1 MLSLAVAHM
10 RTASHALWALL
21 CLVAGSPTAAAG
33 ATISAQVT
41 WQPSTSSGVVGY
53 RIYTRLLSSIYGAP
67 QDAGLPTPAP
77 NGSLT
82 FVITGLDATTDY
94 AFAVTAYAT
103 DGTESGF
110 SNELTLS
117 ATTPTTT
124 LPTTTTSS
132 STTTT
137 TPPPSSTTSSTT
149 TTTAPPFTTTS
160 SSTTTSTIRRH
171 HHKTAATR
179 QSTASSVALDGGTSS
194 CTLRSDGSPCYPGDP
209 CENGECRT
217 STCVAAR
224 SPIGGNR
231 FLDVGRF
238 RLRALGTRG
247 RLVAQGSF
255 SPATVIDPTASG
267 ATVEVR
273 AQADGDLVYRATVPG
288 WAFHPDRSGRSFHYA
303 VPRAG
308 MPAGSEGLKS
318 LALRFDGQTM
328 SVRVRATVSGSVS
341 RLAPTRLAW
350 MVQLGEECVR
360 NVNLVCAATPDG
372 GTGCD

>member
-1 MLSLAVAHM
+1 M
-10 RTASHALWALL
+10 RTAAHTLWVLV
-21 CLVAGSPTAAAG
+21 CLVAGSPATAAG

-41 WQPSTSSGVVGY
+41 WQPSASSGVVGY
-53 RIYTRLLSSIYGAP
+53 RIYTRLLSSTYGAP
-67 QDAGLPTPAP
+67 QDAGLPTPAAD
-77 NGSLT
+77 GSLT
-82 FVITGLDATTDY
+82 FVITGLDATTDH
-94 AFAVTAYAT
+94 AFAVTAYAA

-132 STTTT
+132 SSTTTN
-137 TPPPSSTTSSTT
+137 PPPSSTTSSTT

-171 HHKTAATR
+171 HHKNGATTR
-179 QSTASSVALDGGTSS
+179 STASSVALDAGTDS
-194 CTLRSDGSPCYPGDP
+194 CTLRPDGSPCYPGDP
-209 CENGECRT
+209 CENGECHMA
-217 STCVAAR
+217 TCVAAP
-224 SPIGGNR
+224 SAGALGGSR
-231 FLDVGRF
+231 LLDVGRF

-247 RLVAQGSF
+247 RLVAHGSF
-255 SPATVIDPTASG
+255 SPAMVIDPTASG

-288 WAFHPDRSGRSFHYA
+288 WAFHPDRSGSSFHYA
-303 VPRAG
+303 MPRAG
-308 MPAGSEGLKS
+308 LPPGSEGLKS
-318 LALRFDGQTM
+318 LELRFDGQTM
-328 SVRVRATVSGSVS
+328 SVRVRATVPGSGS

-360 NVNLVCAATPDG
+360 NVNLMCAATPDG
-372 GTGCD
+372 GTGCEP

>member
-1 MLSLAVAHM
+1 M
-10 RTASHALWALL
+10 RTAAHALWALL
-21 CLVAGSPTAAAG
+21 CLVVGSPATAAG

-41 WQPSTSSGVVGY
+41 WQPSASSGVVGY
-53 RIYTRLLSSIYGAP
+53 RIYTRLLSSTYGAS

-77 NGSLT
+77 DGSLT
-82 FVITGLDATTDY
+82 FVIAGLDAAIDY
-94 AFAVTAYAT
+94 AFAVTAYAA

-117 ATTPTTT
+117 AATPTTT

-132 STTTT
+132 SSTTT

-171 HHKTAATR
+171 HHKNGATTH
-179 QSTASSVALDGGTSS
+179 STASSVALDAATSS
-194 CTLRSDGSPCYPGDP
+194 CTLRPDGSPCYPGDP

-217 STCVAAR
+217 STCVAAP
-224 SPIGGNR
+224 SPGPIGGNR

-238 RLRALGTRG
+238 RLRALGARG
-247 RLVAQGSF
+247 WLIAQGSY

-273 AQADGDLVYRATVPG
+273 AQVDGDLVYRATVPG

-308 MPAGSEGLKS
+308 MPPGSEGLKS
-318 LALRFDGQTM
+318 LALRFDGRTM
-328 SVRVRATVSGSVS
+328 SVRVRATVSGPVS

-372 GTGCD
+372 GTGCDP